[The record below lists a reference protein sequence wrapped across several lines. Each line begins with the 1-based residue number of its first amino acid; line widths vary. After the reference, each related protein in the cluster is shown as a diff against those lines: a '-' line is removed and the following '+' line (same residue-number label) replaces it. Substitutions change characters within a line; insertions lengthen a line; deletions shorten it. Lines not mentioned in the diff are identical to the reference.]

1 MPVTEA
7 SQVALVLK
15 NPPANA
21 GNIRDAG
28 LIPGLSRSPEGGC
41 GDPLQYS
48 CLENPMARGAW
59 WAMVHRVARVGHD
72 WSNLTLI
79 CALYSLKPKME
90 KVYTVSKNKTRS

>member
-1 MPVTEA
+1 MSSGANGKE
-7 SQVALVLK
+7 L
-15 NPPANA
+15 PANA
-21 GNIRDAG
+21 RDVRDES
-28 LIPGLSRSPEGGC
+28 LIPGSGRAPGGEY